1 MSDFQQQR
9 LERVM
14 DPERRNT
21 LEAKGVLSPASVC
34 GPSGEH
40 YLSPRLDAEGN
51 YSHITCVGPLG
62 RYVLMSTACAKNR
75 LRIALAIRANAHCRQ
90 RRTLDRRLVRTRR
103 GPFEHMERVK

>member
-1 MSDFQQQR
+1 MSDFQQHR

-14 DPERRNT
+14 DPKRRNT
-21 LEAKGVLSPASVC
+21 LEANGVLIPASVC

-40 YLSPRLDAEGN
+40 YPSPRLDAEGN

-75 LRIALAIRANAHCRQ
+75 LRIAGS
-90 RRTLDRRLVRTRR
+90 DGRLIDALCVLGAASSNTWK
-103 GPFEHMERVK
+103 G